1 MVTFKHCESGGVEDD
16 DDISQRFAFFSL
28 ERISGPRKSEQ
39 RNAINRGIKI
49 DGFEEKKASQT
60 RRLLYQLCTS
70 TQYPMTMGIEKEKK
84 SESTFACFALFLNIF
99 FLFPGRSHKRK
110 LSEGKEVLSKKSI
123 LSASKPTELPAAADH
138 YCITVGLF

>member
-49 DGFEEKKASQT
+49 DGFEEKKTSQT

-84 SESTFACFALFLNIF
+84 SESTFACFALFFNIF

>member
-84 SESTFACFALFLNIF
+84 VSQLLHASPFFSTF

>member
-60 RRLLYQLCTS
+60 RRLSYQLCTS

-84 SESTFACFALFLNIF
+84 SESTFACFALFFNIF
-99 FLFPGRSHKRK
+99 FCSLVEVTKESFQREKRSYQ
-110 LSEGKEVLSKKSI
+110 KSR
-123 LSASKPTELPAAADH
+123 S
-138 YCITVGLF
+138 

>member
-70 TQYPMTMGIEKEKK
+70 TQYPMTMGIERERVNFCMRPFFQHFFCSSSQKK
-84 SESTFACFALFLNIF
+84 AFR
-99 FLFPGRSHKRK
+99 GKRG
-110 LSEGKEVLSKKSI
+110 LIKKVD
-123 LSASKPTELPAAADH
+123 LKCKQAHYPDEDH
-138 YCITVGLF
+138 CYCWPF

>member
-84 SESTFACFALFLNIF
+84 SESTFACFALFFNIF